1 MLLSYQDLTTKWY
14 IRKEVNIQ
22 NNVDYLSRK
31 PVTSKLYT
39 DSAINTVVNEIN
51 DTSINYILNPQLTH
65 ETLKEETRKDE
76 YLSKILKELQENRSA
91 EMEFTLDNDIL
102 FRGHRVVVPSS
113 LQSSVLKELHHT
125 HIGITKMKQLA
136 RRYVYWK
143 TIDKEIERVVRE
155 CASCAAT
162 KKNPPKCPLHPW
174 EEPDHNWQ
182 RIHIDYAGPYQGHY
196 FLVIMDA
203 KSKWAEIEICRI
215 ALTSLSTIE
224 LLQNVFSRYGFP
236 DVMVSDNATIFTSE
250 VFTNFCKKGGIYQK
264 FIAPGHPA
272 TNGLAERN
280 VQTLK
285 NRLTAMIEEPLS
297 MSQKNKRNTF

>member
-39 DSAINTVVNEIN
+39 DSAINTEVNEIN

-136 RRYVYWK
+136 
-143 TIDKEIERVVRE
+143 
-155 CASCAAT
+155 
-162 KKNPPKCPLHPW
+162 
-174 EEPDHNWQ
+174 
-182 RIHIDYAGPYQGHY
+182 GHG
-196 FLVIMDA
+196 
-203 KSKWAEIEICRI
+203 R
-215 ALTSLSTIE
+215 
-224 LLQNVFSRYGFP
+224 
-236 DVMVSDNATIFTSE
+236 
-250 VFTNFCKKGGIYQK
+250 
-264 FIAPGHPA
+264 
-272 TNGLAERN
+272 
-280 VQTLK
+280 
-285 NRLTAMIEEPLS
+285 
-297 MSQKNKRNTF
+297 